1 MKRLFS
7 HSLVG
12 YVTVLFLVLLVS
24 LQARQ
29 LWANGVPASASTV
42 SSVKFIQSGIIGNNC
57 TYSHGYWKNHPESWP
72 VSSLDLGAL
81 TYSQEELL
89 EVLDTPPRGDA
100 TYILA
105 YQWIAA
111 KLNVAQGADESAL
124 ATTIS
129 DADSWFGENPLGSDP
144 SNPVRAEGIDYANR
158 FDEYNNGQ
166 IGPGHCDEN
175 APTSM
180 PVVATNTPT
189 STPTAGTCPTP
200 SLGAAADF
208 NVFMLGD
215 LNQSGSDTE
224 GRMAVGGNVSLS
236 SYSVGD
242 KLDPKLY
249 SDADILIAGGD
260 LTFTSGRV
268 YYGNA
273 VYGGSA
279 NVATSGTID
288 GELRQDTPIDF
299 AAARLSLHNTAN
311 SLAALAATGTTTVQY
326 WDGPTAQI
334 TLDGEETDLNVFFVS
349 GTDMAAA
356 NTFTVN
362 APAGSTVLV
371 NIDGTSGQMENFGFF
386 LNGVAR
392 EQVLYNFY
400 EANTLT
406 LQGVGIEG
414 SILAPYADI
423 SFTSGVIR
431 GHLIGQS
438 LTGGGQSNYNPFDGC
453 LPTEEPTATS
463 TPRPTV
469 PPEAT
474 ATSTPRPTVP
484 AEPTATPTA
493 TLPPREVIN
502 LRALGGQ
509 ESINVEWN
517 LVGAVS
523 GDLDRYELYRSANG
537 GPFTSITTT
546 TGTQYPDNDPT
557 LTEGIEYCYQVK
569 AVDSANNVIGVSNI
583 DCARIGQLTLW
594 VPHEIVQPNA
604 TNVPVAI
611 NLANGNGLCIRSLDI
626 RLSYDQ
632 TIAQANGTV
641 LPTIFT
647 TGYAFEAN
655 TTVPGE
661 VKISSITGANQ
672 CMDLYGAGT
681 LFNVHFDVIGAE
693 GQISPLDFIEG
704 LEATVIYDSDDLNTP
719 VNLLL
724 QNGSL
729 TVGLTFIRGDLNGDG
744 VVNAADAAIALDI
757 ASGSLTATAQQQ
769 TACDVNGDG
778 ACNSAD
784 SSLILCYAAYQDWAE
799 CGAASRATTQAANG
813 DPVQLKIGPA
823 PAAQPGDTI
832 RIPLEISN
840 GADVAG
846 ANFAFTYDASK
857 MTATTAYTTALTS
870 HFEIESNAQQE
881 GILLISLASNQ
892 AIASDDTLLS
902 LEFTVISAISSI
914 NFGSAT
920 LNDAS
925 GRDLVTSALQR
936 QIQLVPYEQTTTS
949 NQHRLYLPVMIR

>member
-1 MKRLFS
+1 MKRLLS

-12 YVTVLFLVLLVS
+12 YVTVLFFVLLVS

-29 LWANGVPASASTV
+29 LWANGVPSSASTV
-42 SSVKFIQSGIIGNNC
+42 PSVKLIPPNRIGNNC
-57 TYSHGYWKNHPESWP
+57 TYSHGYWKSHPESWP
-72 VSSLDLGAL
+72 VSSLDLGNT
-81 TYSQEELL
+81 TYSQDELL
-89 EVLDTPPRGDA
+89 EVLNTPPQGDA

-111 KLNVAQGADESAL
+111 KLNVAQGADDSAV

-129 DADSWFGENPLGSDP
+129 DADNWFRENALGSGP
-144 SNPVRAEGIDYANR
+144 SNPVRAEGIGYADR
-158 FDEYNNGQ
+158 LDEYNNGQ
-166 IGPGHCDEN
+166 IGPGHCDKN
-175 APTSM
+175 VPTST
-180 PVVATNTPT
+180 PLAATSTPT
-189 STPTAGTCPTP
+189 STPTAGTCPTS
-200 SLGAAADF
+200 SLGVAADF

-215 LNQSGSDTE
+215 LSQSGSDTE

-242 KLDPKLY
+242 KLDPTLY

-279 NVATSGTID
+279 NVATNGTID
-288 GELRQDTPIDF
+288 GQLRQDTPIDF
-299 AAARLSLHNTAN
+299 TAARLSLRNTAD
-311 SLAALAATGTTTVQY
+311 SLATLAATGTTTVQY

-334 TLDGEETDLNVFFVS
+334 TLDGSETDLNVFFVS

-371 NIDGTSGQMENFGFF
+371 NIDGTSGQMQNFGFF

-400 EANTLT
+400 QANTLR

-423 SFTSGVIR
+423 SFSSGVIH
-431 GHLIGQS
+431 GQLIGQS

-453 LPTEEPTATS
+453 LPTGEPTATS
-463 TPRPTV
+463 TPRPTL

-474 ATSTPRPTVP
+474 AT
-484 AEPTATPTA
+484 PTATPTV
-493 TLPPREVIN
+493 PPREVIN

-517 LVGAVS
+517 LQGAVS
-523 GDLDRYELYRSANG
+523 GNLDHYELYRSANG
-537 GPFTSITTT
+537 GPFTAIATI

-557 LTEGIEYCYQVK
+557 LTQGIEYCYQVK
-569 AVDSANNVIGVSNI
+569 AVDSANTVIGLSNI

-626 RLSYDQ
+626 KLSYDQ

-681 LFNVHFDVIGAE
+681 LFNAHFDIIGAE

-704 LEATVIYDSDDLNTP
+704 LESTVIYDNDDLTTP

-744 VVNAADAAIALDI
+744 AVNAADAAIALDI

-784 SSLILCYAAYQDWAE
+784 SSLILCYAAYQDWAQ
-799 CGAASRATTQAANG
+799 CGAASRTRTQTANA
-813 DPVQLKIGPA
+813 DPVQLKIGPV

-846 ANFAFTYDASK
+846 ANFAFTYDASQ
-857 MTATTAYTTALTS
+857 MRATTAYTSSLTS
-870 HFEIESNAQQE
+870 GFEIESNAQQE
-881 GILLISLASNQ
+881 GILLVSLASNQ
-892 AIASDDTLLS
+892 AIASDGILLS
-902 LEFTVISAISSI
+902 LEFTIISAISSI

-925 GRDLVTSALQR
+925 GRDFVTSALQR
-936 QIQLVPYEQTTTS
+936 QIQLVPYEQASAS
-949 NQHRLYLPVMIR
+949 NQDLLYLPVVIR